1 MGKTIDELIENTKKN
16 SIENALFNIVVKPD
30 CEEELDKESLISP
43 EIITGFTLNENS
55 KTLRLIFTFYDKA
68 RVMNCDKKSS
78 EQDSSLPKLPHY
90 RLGEWKMKNLEIF
103 DKIYDNCQIEI
114 QYLSRYGDCV
124 CSDIF
129 HKCRFKSMDDLNDYF
144 LCNSKNKIITFE
156 YKRKDIQWNE
166 FLLLDVNGVTKDE
179 IDTSQ
184 KV

>member
-55 KTLRLIFTFYDKA
+55 KTLRLIFIFYDKD
-68 RVMNCDKKSS
+68 RIIHDKKFS
-78 EQDSSLPKLPHY
+78 EQDSSLPKLLPY
-90 RLGEWKMKNLEIF
+90 RFGEWKMKNLENF

-114 QYLSRYGDCV
+114 QYLSRYGKCV

-129 HKCRFKSMDDLNDYF
+129 HKCRFKSMDDLNDYS

-156 YKRKDIQWNE
+156 YERKDIQWDE

>member
-16 SIENALFNIVVKPD
+16 SIENALFNIVVQPD
-30 CEEELDKESLISP
+30 CEEELDKES
-43 EIITGFTLNENS
+43 
-55 KTLRLIFTFYDKA
+55 
-68 RVMNCDKKSS
+68 
-78 EQDSSLPKLPHY
+78 
-90 RLGEWKMKNLEIF
+90 F

-114 QYLSRYGDCV
+114 QYLSRYGKCV

-144 LCNSKNKIITFE
+144 LCNSKSKIITFE

>member
-30 CEEELDKESLISP
+30 CEEELDKKSLISP

-55 KTLRLIFTFYDKA
+55 KTLRLIFTFYDKD
-68 RVMNCDKKSS
+68 RIIHDKKSS
-78 EQDSSLPKLPHY
+78 EQDSSLPKLLPY
-90 RLGEWKMKNLEIF
+90 RFGEWKMKNLENF

-156 YKRKDIQWNE
+156 YKIKDIQWDE

>member
-30 CEEELDKESLISP
+30 YEEELDKESLISP

-55 KTLRLIFTFYDKA
+55 KTLRLIFIFYDKD
-68 RVMNCDKKSS
+68 RIIHDKKSS
-78 EQDSSLPKLPHY
+78 EQDSSLPKLLPY
-90 RLGEWKMKNLEIF
+90 RFGEWKMKNLENF

-114 QYLSRYGDCV
+114 QYLSRYGDCI

-156 YKRKDIQWNE
+156 YERKDIQWDE

>member
-43 EIITGFTLNENS
+43 EIITGFTLNKNS

-78 EQDSSLPKLPHY
+78 EQDSSLPKLLPY
-90 RLGEWKMKNLEIF
+90 RFGEWKMKNLENF

-114 QYLSRYGDCV
+114 QYLSRYGKCV

>member
-55 KTLRLIFTFYDKA
+55 KTLRLIFTFYDKD
-68 RVMNCDKKSS
+68 RIIHDKKSS
-78 EQDSSLPKLPHY
+78 EQDSSLPKLLPY
-90 RLGEWKMKNLEIF
+90 RFGEWKMKNLENF

-156 YKRKDIQWNE
+156 YKIKDIQWDE

>member
-55 KTLRLIFTFYDKA
+55 KTLRLIFIFYDKD
-68 RVMNCDKKSS
+68 RIIHDNKSS
-78 EQDSSLPKLPHY
+78 EQDSSLPKLLPY
-90 RLGEWKMKNLEIF
+90 RFGEWKMKNLENF

>member
-55 KTLRLIFTFYDKA
+55 KTLRLIFIFYDKD
-68 RVMNCDKKSS
+68 RIIHDKKSS
-78 EQDSSLPKLPHY
+78 EQDSSLPKLLPY
-90 RLGEWKMKNLEIF
+90 RFGEWKMKNLENF

-156 YKRKDIQWNE
+156 YERKDNQWNE

>member
-55 KTLRLIFTFYDKA
+55 KTLRLIFIFYDKD
-68 RVMNCDKKSS
+68 RIIHDKKFF
-78 EQDSSLPKLPHY
+78 EQDSSLPKLLPY
-90 RLGEWKMKNLEIF
+90 RFGEWKMKNLENF

-114 QYLSRYGDCV
+114 QYLSRYGDCI

-156 YKRKDIQWNE
+156 YERKDIQWDE

>member
-1 MGKTIDELIENTKKN
+1 M
-16 SIENALFNIVVKPD
+16 
-30 CEEELDKESLISP
+30 
-43 EIITGFTLNENS
+43 IIHE
-55 KTLRLIFTFYDKA
+55 
-68 RVMNCDKKSS
+68 KKSS
-78 EQDSSLPKLPHY
+78 EQDSSLPKLLPY
-90 RLGEWKMKNLEIF
+90 RFGEWKMKNLENF

-129 HKCRFKSMDDLNDYF
+129 HKCQFKSMDDLNDYF